1 MDVKSVQ
8 SVSAHSMSMEGAEG
22 VTMRVMFS
30 DQTGAPNFAMRVFEV
45 KPGGH
50 TPFHHHPY
58 EHEVLILEGEGQL
71 QSEQGPKPFKAG
83 DAVYIAPDEKHQFRN
98 TSGANLKFL
107 CMIPIKNS
115 PSPTPSPTRG
125 EGKGECEA

>member
-8 SVSAHSMSMEGAEG
+8 SVSPQAMPIEGAEG
-22 VTMRVMFS
+22 VTMRVLFS

-71 QSEQGPKPFKAG
+71 KSEKGPRPFKAG
-83 DAVYIAPDEKHQFRN
+83 DAVYIAPDEPHQFQN
-98 TSGANLKFL
+98 TSGNPLKFL
-107 CMIPIKNS
+107 CMIPNAPK
-115 PSPTPSPTRG
+115 
-125 EGKGECEA
+125 KDCQA